1 MDCICQFC
9 VPPTFWLIYTR
20 IVWRSNR
27 VSVQVIHSSAAAVS
41 PPFLITLLQSL
52 LLSYC
57 TPLHSLFNLYI
68 HSTVIC
74 LHSVKQHMFKC
85 LVALMLAL
93 KKKIQSPKDVDTCCL
108 RFKKRG
114 YFQYI
119 LTTTPLSTVTTN
131 KLKILS
137 NEQRLISFTK
147 EKPWTQDLI
156 NAT

>member
-74 LHSVKQHMFKC
+74 VHSVKQHMFKC

-119 LTTTPLSTVTTN
+119 LITTPLSTVTTN

>member
-93 KKKIQSPKDVDTCCL
+93 KKNGVQKMLTPAVL
-108 RFKKRG
+108 GLKKRG

-131 KLKILS
+131 KMKILS

>member
-93 KKKIQSPKDVDTCCL
+93 KKNGVQKMLTPAVL
-108 RFKKRG
+108 GLKKRG

-131 KLKILS
+131 KMKILS

-147 EKPWTQDLI
+147 EKSWTQDLI